1 MCLDRESLNILL
13 RYRCVSWRSLFFW
26 CGLNPYVLIHV
37 TGSWWKSSIESTNF
51 MPFRGT
57 SKSDKL
63 HAWQVMA
70 QSLLPLRW
78 FFLCPVVHNFTNHG
92 GWKLS
97 VASPILVRSAEVSW
111 GDSTAAK
118 GHMAF
123 FGRVFCGAPYR
134 EQVSWSTSEWSL
146 EKGCTQHPKRA
157 EHVPSNVGLSFAYVG
172 EPQN

>member
-37 TGSWWKSSIESTNF
+37 TGSWWKSSIESSNF

-70 QSLLPLRW
+70 QSLLSLRLSDDFFCVQWSPTSPTMVVGNCRLPPLFW
-78 FFLCPVVHNFTNHG
+78 WGQL
-92 GWKLS
+92 
-97 VASPILVRSAEVSW
+97 RSAEETQPQPRGTWLSL
-111 GDSTAAK
+111 G
-118 GHMAF
+118 AF
-123 FGRVFCGAPYR
+123 SAVLLTGSRFRGVPASEAWKRV
-134 EQVSWSTSEWSL
+134 
-146 EKGCTQHPKRA
+146 
-157 EHVPSNVGLSFAYVG
+157 VPSTPKGLNMYQVM
-172 EPQN
+172 